1 MHVNKTR
8 PSAAKS
14 FNIKQLN
21 AIRAIRSTR
30 GHRAEPAPGP
40 LPSAIGAGAPA
51 GLAAGV
57 RRAGKPP
64 DSLSWPQIGAFLHYA
79 RVEKAL
85 ANNSLLAYRRDLE
98 KFGRWLR
105 QRQLSLLTC
114 TRADV
119 QEFLIWLYQQNLS
132 RRSVA
137 RHLVAVRDLFRFLVL
152 DHLVTKD
159 PTEGIQAPR
168 PSAAIPETLSEN
180 EVDRVLAAAAAGLPS
195 GHAGALARRDLAMLH
210 VLYGSGLRVSE
221 LTALRLSDL
230 DLDLG
235 VLRCCGKGDK
245 QRQVPLHR
253 GAQAVLRAYLG
264 VDRPHLLGE
273 RGRLSPFVFANRR
286 GAALTRQA
294 VWKRLQQ
301 CGLAAGVRGS
311 VYPHRLRHSFA
322 THLLDRGA
330 DLRSLQ
336 SMLGHADIGTTQIYT
351 HVVTRRLREVYRAH
365 PRA

>member
-1 MHVNKTR
+1 MRSHSNAVSGNEGESSWRLDAWLLSLTGLSRNSQVAYEQGVRSFLKWAERGQLTGPGAVTR
-8 PSAAKS
+8 LVLRRYLAYLATRGYARQTVAQRASALRHYFAWLARQGVLTADPSAGLSARTGEARLPRPVS
-14 FNIKQLN
+14 
-21 AIRAIRSTR
+21 RS
-30 GHRAEPAPGP
+30 E
-40 LPSAIGAGAPA
+40 
-51 GLAAGV
+51 
-57 RRAGKPP
+57 
-64 DSLSWPQIGAFLHYA
+64 
-79 RVEKAL
+79 
-85 ANNSLLAYRRDLE
+85 LE
-98 KFGRWLR
+98 
-105 QRQLSLLTC
+105 
-114 TRADV
+114 V
-119 QEFLIWLYQQNLS
+119 I
-132 RRSVA
+132 
-137 RHLVAVRDLFRFLVL
+137 L
-152 DHLVTKD
+152 DHPPRTA
-159 PTEGIQAPR
+159 TEVPHAFQLRDQA
-168 PSAAIPETLSEN
+168 
-180 EVDRVLAAAAAGLPS
+180 VLEL
-195 GHAGALARRDLAMLH
+195 
-210 VLYGSGLRVSE
+210 LYGSGLRVSE

-322 THLLDRGA
+322 TQLLDRGA